1 MTSQPQEDGSDKDR
15 TSPGGRSVFNI
26 AMSPR
31 PSEDVRVNM
40 NQILRQKITS
50 PTHMR
55 RFDSADYFMERD
67 FPNSDEEGS
76 RSSRKNTDDGDLHEQ
91 LSALDDDRQS
101 ESQQTRRPESNIRHA
116 PLVRKKPPPQLET
129 RWATHTTRPAELA
142 LNSPHPAGPRALR
155 QGSIHDV
162 FADVETQEDQAE
174 VEARAM
180 ADMNAVLRAKLA
192 GKSRL
197 RRFDSADYF
206 LNHETGRL
214 QQRRPPPGLHH
225 TVSSPGRVNSSS
237 PRPNVSPIKSLAIS
251 TNVGS
256 RSRGNSIADESTA
269 TAAGGQQTTESAS
282 TAETTA
288 EAPETTTR
296 KTPLRGVIPSPNRLQ
311 RSRPRA
317 LQPGHQERYDLRTHL
332 RQRAEIAAKVPQS
345 PSDNVNVFFRKK
357 YSPNTLRAMEAAGV
371 GNNKNLRR
379 SLASLSGPSTPQK
392 GTEGGGSTPSSMPRQ
407 RRNSRAMPTSE
418 SLRTPADIRKA
429 ALHSR
434 LNSQGK
440 AL

>member
-1 MTSQPQEDGSDKDR
+1 MD
-15 TSPGGRSVFNI
+15 
-26 AMSPR
+26 
-31 PSEDVRVNM
+31 M

-76 RSSRKNTDDGDLHEQ
+76 RSRKNTDEGDLHEQ
-91 LSALDDDRQS
+91 LRALDDDRQS
-101 ESQQTRRPESNIRHA
+101 GSQQTRRSEPHIRHA

-162 FADVETQEDQAE
+162 FADVEVEEDQADAE
-174 VEARAM
+174 TRAM
-180 ADMNAVLRAKLA
+180 ADINAVLRAKLA

-197 RRFDSADYF
+197 RRFDSADFF

-225 TVSSPGRVNSSS
+225 TVSSPGRVNTSSSS

-256 RSRGNSIADESTA
+256 RSRGNSITDGSTA
-269 TAAGGQQTTESAS
+269 TTADGQQNTGSAS
-282 TAETTA
+282 TDNTT
-288 EAPETTTR
+288 EPPETTTR

-357 YSPNTLRAMEAAGV
+357 YSPNTVRAMEAAGV
-371 GNNKNLRR
+371 GNKNLRR

-392 GTEGGGSTPSSMPRQ
+392 GSDGGSTPNSMPRQ

-418 SLRTPADIRKA
+418 SLRTPADVRKA